1 MRCYFSYIV
10 PFYYVLG
17 PVGGDTG
24 GPSLLLPGYPTLRL
38 RAFPLLSKGAVFRYR
53 HPGEFLTVVVAAP
66 LQQSGASALS
76 PDEGYCQALPAQYAR
91 RRDHLLT
98 LLESDGFRCFR
109 PDGAHYAVDGVFAF
123 GAWGDL
129 ALRVSPD

>member
-1 MRCYFSYIV
+1 M
-10 PFYYVLG
+10 
-17 PVGGDTG
+17 
-24 GPSLLLPGYPTLRL
+24 
-38 RAFPLLSKGAVFRYR
+38 LSKGAVFRYR

-76 PDEGYCQALPAQYAR
+76 LDEGYCQALPAQYAR

-98 LLESDGFRCFR
+98 LLESAGFRCFR
-109 PDGAHYAVDGVFAF
+109 PDGAYYAVDGVFAF

-129 ALRVSPD
+129 ALRVSPDRHNRRRRRLQIELLCTLPWRRPSGPLQFLQKI